1 MLEAQTYVQFED
13 AHTELGAFIDEK
25 EKRQP
30 LSNWLAWWDTRKER
44 IFRAF
49 KRKNAPES
57 NLAEVVHSTCLT
69 QKRTQLSLFES
80 AVDDIYDMI
89 ATKQMLKGYGD
100 GSFEGRTGPSIQC
113 LDKRKRASN
122 DSILKKIMQSSSSYM
137 NAENECS
144 PPQKK
149 QKKRRGAHKKKKIHA
164 NKWQLSDSDS
174 TINDPEDSRRPGNK
188 RIK

>member
-1 MLEAQTYVQFED
+1 MLEAQTDVQFED

-57 NLAEVVHSTCLT
+57 NLAEVVHSTWLT
-69 QKRTQLSLFES
+69 QKRTQLTLFES

-100 GSFEGRTGPSIQC
+100 GSFEGRIGPSIQC

-144 PPQKK
+144 PPRKK
-149 QKKRRGAHKKKKIHA
+149 TKEKK
-164 NKWQLSDSDS
+164 
-174 TINDPEDSRRPGNK
+174 GNT
-188 RIK
+188 